1 MSLPLNTTRDDVDR
15 SLEPV
20 WKDIEALQAEV
31 KVLRVEVEG
40 LRLIAE
46 KQAGEIRALK
56 KKGRGV
62 KGREQRAKVKGGT
75 SS

>member
-1 MSLPLNTTRDDVDR
+1 MSLPLNATRDDLDR
-15 SLEPV
+15 SLELV
-20 WKDIEALQAEV
+20 WEDIEGLQAEV

-62 KGREQRAKVKGGT
+62 KAKQRTTAKGVE

>member
-1 MSLPLNTTRDDVDR
+1 MSLPLNATRDDVDR

-40 LRLIAE
+40 LRLIVE
-46 KQAGEIRALK
+46 KQVGEIRALK
-56 KKGRGV
+56 KKGRGTKAKQRTTV
-62 KGREQRAKVKGGT
+62 KGVE